1 MKRVLALVALMTL
14 WVSLASAA
22 TITLQWTAPGDDGN
36 VGTATT
42 YQMRWSASP
51 IVGTDT
57 LSWWNAAFVVST
69 GLPAPMIA
77 GTTQTAI
84 VTGAF
89 VAGVTYRFMM
99 KACDEASPPNC
110 SRYSNLATK
119 TFADTL
125 APAAIMDLRSEGT
138 LRWTNPP
145 GDVVSVKFYVTIDD
159 PARSSW
165 VLTYPLFFATAV
177 DTVWRSRPGQADFL
191 AFSGSCRSAPTRYEF
206 IGRAVS
212 STGKES
218 APSNGGVP
226 TSLLIVP

>member
-1 MKRVLALVALMTL
+1 MMRKLLIAAAALLLA
-14 WVSLASAA
+14 ASTEAA
-22 TITLQWTAPGDDGN
+22 TITMQWTAPGDDGN

-69 GLPAPMIA
+69 GLPAPMVA

-99 KACDEASPPNC
+99 KTCDEVPNC

-119 TFADTL
+119 TFSDTL
-125 APAAIMDLRSEGT
+125 APAAIMDLRSDGA
-138 LRWTNPP
+138 LQWTNPP
-145 GDVVSVKFYVTIDD
+145 GDVVEIRFYVTAED
-159 PARSSW
+159 PVGVGPW
-165 VLTYPLFFATAV
+165 TLHYPLFYVTGV
-177 DTVWRSRPGQADFL
+177 DTLWRSIPGAPDRL
-191 AFSGSCRSAPTRYEF
+191 AFAGSCRSAPVRYGF
-206 IGRAVS
+206 IGKAVNRA
-212 STGKES
+212 GRES
-218 APSNGGVP
+218 PPSNGGVP
-226 TSLLIVP
+226 VSVAIMP